1 MGNLVPLEKKNSMVM
16 RKSMAMRKGMAM
28 KKSMAMRKGMAKK
41 KSRSSVARGKRGKS
55 SVFRGTKTKT
65 SGGLKKSDLTRSK
78 TGKIV
83 SKRASESAKK
93 RFKKNGLDKWLAAS
107 KKARKD
113 LKIKGFCP
121 VGGKTQK
128 GKALLAKTRSY
139 YRKS

>member
-1 MGNLVPLEKKNSMVM
+1 MGGMKKAKKTMG
-16 RKSMAMRKGMAM
+16 KKKKAM
-28 KKSMAMRKGMAKK
+28 K
-41 KSRSSVARGKRGKS
+41 RSSIAKGKRGKS
-55 SVFRGTKTKT
+55 SVFRGTKAKT

-83 SKRASESAKK
+83 SKRASEAAKR
-93 RFKKNGLDKWLAAS
+93 RFKRNGLDKLIAAT